1 MTPRSCLMSSPLP
14 PGRSDAL
21 PSASTRRRRAPWTK
35 AVVGALALAALPASA
50 LAAAAENI
58 GTRRELFVDQ
68 ALVERLSGGAQLRL
82 HQPIPQEVS
91 LSHDIPWEGSGSGY
105 HSVFQDGDRYRMYF
119 KAYEISPLREA
130 DRNQPEVHPLFCAY
144 AESDDGIHWRRP
156 ELGLHAFKGSTA
168 NNIVM
173 VSGRQGSLFV
183 DAGHPAVFRDDN
195 PAATPDARYKAIL
208 RSDTPEGP
216 RGLLAFKSPDGLNWT
231 PMADHPVITNGA
243 FDSQNLAFWDGE
255 RGVYRA
261 YWRYFDRGSSDQ
273 PYVGV
278 RSIRTGTSKDFLHW
292 ENEADVVFPDAPPTH
307 LYTNA
312 VKPYHRAP
320 HLLIGFPARYVEREL
335 KGTMDDS
342 RGKAPPEKMQQWSP
356 SMRALPDPEHRRL
369 RASASERYGTAL
381 TETVLMASRDGVSFK
396 RWTEAF
402 LAPGIERPGTWNYG
416 NQYVAWHVVETRSAL
431 AGAPNEL
438 SFYAVENYWSE
449 RGSTLRRYTLRLDG
463 FVSAWAPMSG
473 GEVLTTPIRFSGDTL
488 TLNFASSVAGGVR
501 VEIQDEA
508 GRPLPGF
515 ALADCAP
522 VFGDAHE
529 RPVTWL
535 SGARVGTLAGQTVR
549 LRFELLD
556 AHLYAYRFAP
566 AAAAPSASQP

>member
-1 MTPRSCLMSSPLP
+1 
-14 PGRSDAL
+14 
-21 PSASTRRRRAPWTK
+21 
-35 AVVGALALAALPASA
+35 
-50 LAAAAENI
+50 
-58 GTRRELFVDQ
+58 
-68 ALVERLSGGAQLRL
+68 
-82 HQPIPQEVS
+82 
-91 LSHDIPWEGSGSGY
+91 
-105 HSVFQDGDRYRMYF
+105 
-119 KAYEISPLREA
+119 
-130 DRNQPEVHPLFCAY
+130 
-144 AESDDGIHWRRP
+144 
-156 ELGLHAFKGSTA
+156 
-168 NNIVM
+168 
-173 VSGRQGSLFV
+173 
-183 DAGHPAVFRDDN
+183 
-195 PAATPDARYKAIL
+195 
-208 RSDTPEGP
+208 
-216 RGLLAFKSPDGLNWT
+216 
-231 PMADHPVITNGA
+231 
-243 FDSQNLAFWDGE
+243 
-255 RGVYRA
+255 
-261 YWRYFDRGSSDQ
+261 
-273 PYVGV
+273 
-278 RSIRTGTSKDFLHW
+278 
-292 ENEADVVFPDAPPTH
+292 
-307 LYTNA
+307 
-312 VKPYHRAP
+312 
-320 HLLIGFPARYVEREL
+320 
-335 KGTMDDS
+335 
-342 RGKAPPEKMQQWSP
+342 MQQWSP

-431 AGAPNEL
+431 EGAPNEL

-549 LRFELLD
+549 LRFELQD